1 MSLPTPPPG
10 LAAEKAQ
17 NLGHLLFRTAR
28 LFNEL
33 AVARLNRRP
42 GLEALRPAHMQL
54 LPHLDL
60 AGTRPAELAR
70 RVGLSRQAV
79 GQLID
84 DLDAL
89 GVLTRVPDPADK
101 RGKLVVFTPQGAAG
115 LLEGLAHLAALEA
128 ELRAGAGSDV
138 IDALKASLAQT
149 LPVVE
154 GMWAAASADT
164 PDRPPAAPPLR
175 N

>member
-1 MSLPTPPPG
+1 MSPPSAPPG

-79 GQLID
+79 GQLLD
-84 DLDAL
+84 DLERL
-89 GVLTRVPDPADK
+89 GVLTRVADPADK
-101 RGKLVVFTPQGAAG
+101 RGKLVVFTPQGTTG
-115 LLEGLAHLAALEA
+115 LIEGLAHLAALEA
-128 ELRAGAGSDV
+128 ELRAGAGDAV
-138 IDALKASLAQT
+138 IDALKATLAQT

-154 GMWAAASADT
+154 GLWAAE
-164 PDRPPAAPPLR
+164 AAALPTGGPPLR
-175 N
+175 S

>member
-1 MSLPTPPPG
+1 MSPPSAPPG

-60 AGTRPAELAR
+60 GGTRPAELAR

-101 RGKLVVFTPQGAAG
+101 RGKLVVFTSQGAAG
-115 LLEGLAHLAALEA
+115 LREGLAHLAALEA
-128 ELRAGAGSDV
+128 ELRAGAGDDV
-138 IDALKASLAQT
+138 IDALKATLAQT

-154 GMWAAASADT
+154 GLWAAE
-164 PDRPPAAPPLR
+164 AALAEAPGGPPLR